1 MSETTMPYNW
11 HRRQAG
17 DLFECL
23 GEEESTR
30 ACQRLA
36 IDVKVAPV
44 DIACCCGAVDL
55 LLQLKGQH
63 ETRQVI
69 IPSTPKPSN
78 TVWNYPTCRQSFV
91 KTFNAKNLF

>member
-44 DIACCCGAVDL
+44 EIARCCRRSDAAVERSARD
-55 LLQLKGQH
+55 
-63 ETRQVI
+63 ETSAYSI
-69 IPSTPKPSN
+69 HS
-78 TVWNYPTCRQSFV
+78 
-91 KTFNAKNLF
+91 KTFKYCLYYQT